1 MSVKVADVMTRKVIA
16 VRGNASFRE
25 IAVRLRD
32 ERVSAFPVI
41 DDNNRVIGVV
51 SEADLIAKEAAG
63 GGYDSSSG
71 PWSGLLHRHE
81 LEKARGVTAAQL
93 MSKPAVIAGPDD
105 TVSHVAQLM
114 YDRRVKRLPVVDGA
128 GRLVGIIS
136 RTDVLSVYS
145 RPDEDIRREITG
157 PLLLENF
164 LVDPG
169 TYQVTVKDGIVT
181 LTGTPETD
189 TVGQEIIRAVRHID
203 GVVAVRDR
211 LDYLSVPPV
220 HIHGPLA

>member
-1 MSVKVADVMTRKVIA
+1 MSAKVADVMTRKVIA

-25 IAVRLRD
+25 IAAKLRD

-41 DDNNRVIGVV
+41 DDGNRVIGVV

-63 GGYDSSSG
+63 GGYESFSG
-71 PWSGLLHRHE
+71 RWSGLLHRRE
-81 LEKARGVTAAQL
+81 LEKARGVIAAQL
-93 MSKPAVIAGPDD
+93 MSKPAITVGPDD
-105 TVSHVAQLM
+105 LVSHAAQLM
-114 YDRRVKRLPVVDGA
+114 YDRRVKRLPVVEGA

-136 RTDVLSVYS
+136 RTDVLSVYG

-157 PLLLENF
+157 PLLLESF

-169 TYQVTVKDGIVT
+169 SYQVTVKDGIVT
-181 LTGTPETD
+181 LAGTPETD
-189 TVGQEIIRAVRHID
+189 AAGQEIIRAVRHID

-211 LDYLSVPPV
+211 LDYLSAAPEHVYGPV
-220 HIHGPLA
+220 A

>member
-1 MSVKVADVMTRKVIA
+1 MSSKVADVMTRKVIA

-105 TVSHVAQLM
+105 TVSHAAQLM
-114 YDRRVKRLPVVDGA
+114 YDRRVQRLPVVDGA

-145 RPDEDIRREITG
+145 RPDEEIRQEIEKNVILSEF
-157 PLLLENF
+157 PA
-164 LVDPG
+164 DPG
-169 TYQVTVKDGIVT
+169 RFDVTVVDGIVT
-181 LTGTPETD
+181 LEGHPETAAKGRD
-189 TVGQEIIRAVRHID
+189 IVAEAWHVE
-203 GVVAVRDR
+203 GVVSVRDR
-211 LDYLSVPPV
+211 LTYPA
-220 HIHGPLA
+220 GPTYQEGQ

>member
-1 MSVKVADVMTRKVIA
+1 MSAKVADVMTRKVIA

-63 GGYDSSSG
+63 GGYDSFSG
-71 PWSGLLHRHE
+71 PWSGLLRRHE

-136 RTDVLSVYS
+136 RTDVLSVYG

-157 PLLLENF
+157 SLLLESF
-164 LVDPG
+164 LVDPRS
-169 TYQVTVKDGIVT
+169 YQVTVKDGIVT
-181 LTGTPETD
+181 LAGTPETD
-189 TVGQEIIRAVRHID
+189 AVGREIIRAVRHID

-211 LDYLSVPPV
+211 LDYLSTAPEHVY
-220 HIHGPLA
+220 GPMA